1 MSRKLSYLLA
11 SLSLITLSACQ
22 PKVSNHPQDTLR
34 VDIGGDVTSFDPQK
48 MVDSYTFRV
57 LSDLDEGL
65 IDMDQAN
72 RPIPGMAQSWQISA
86 DGKTYVFQFW
96 NLFKFLS

>member
-22 PKVSNHPQDTLR
+22 SKVNNHPQDTLR

-57 LSDLDEGL
+57 LSQSSDSRYGAKL
-65 IDMDQAN
+65 AN
-72 RPIPGMAQSWQISA
+72 FSRWQ
-86 DGKTYVFQFW
+86 
-96 NLFKFLS
+96 NLSFSIA